1 MEDGDMECDDEEA
14 DKMIMK
20 MEKDIHGDGGGGV
33 HYYHKHI

>member
-20 MEKDIHGDGGGGV
+20 MERDMQGGGNGGV
-33 HYYHKHI
+33 MFFIIN